1 LRLVY
6 LGTPEASVAPLEALA
21 AAGHEIVLVVTQP
34 DRKRGRGG
42 AFGPSPVKAAA
53 ARLGLEVLTPRRASE
68 VVHDVRASDAD
79 LGVVVAFGQ
88 LLRPDLLA
96 AVPGGFVNLH
106 FSLLPRWRGAA
117 PVERAILAGDSETG
131 VCVMAVDETLDTGAV
146 YARRVVPIGAQESA
160 GELRAHLVA
169 VGTDLLVETVPRVAE
184 IDPEPQAGE
193 VTYAEKLTVD
203 EFRLDVTQ
211 PAGALV
217 RLVRAGNPRPGAWIE
232 VDGTRL
238 KVLRAHV
245 EGDRFV
251 PDEVQPAGKRAMPY
265 PAWRAGWRG
274 PDPLR

>member
-42 AFGPSPVKAAA
+42 ALGPSPVKAAA

>member
-34 DRKRGRGG
+34 ERKRGRGG

-211 PAGALV
+211 PAGALI